1 MKKRASVMQ
10 RIGFVVFP
18 DFEVL
23 SLDTATVFEVA
34 NVVARKEPYELH
46 VLSDS
51 GGQVRTSIGVA
62 AQQRIF
68 RRRSRGA
75 DPDGL
80 RGPRPPQNLRAMS
93 RPCRSTPTLF
103 LRDSWPT
110 RATGPN
116 PNASCSCTSWC
127 SIGTAHSTS
136 PAEISEAVQPLR
148 ARLATLEAENAEL
161 RAAVQDETK
170 HAGSPNARTRRLT

>member
-23 SLDTATVFEVA
+23 SLGTATVFEVA
-34 NVVARKEPYELH
+34 NVVAWKELYELH

-51 GGQVRTSIGVA
+51 GGPVRISIGVA

-75 DPDGL
+75 DPDGP
-80 RGPRPPQNLRAMS
+80 RGPRPPQ
-93 RPCRSTPTLF
+93 
-103 LRDSWPT
+103 
-110 RATGPN
+110 
-116 PNASCSCTSWC
+116 
-127 SIGTAHSTS
+127 IYAHV
-136 PAEISEAVQPLR
+136 AAVPIDADPVL
-148 ARLATLEAENAEL
+148 ARLVADAGYRAKPERVLQL
-161 RAAVQDETK
+161 RLMVFDWNC
-170 HAGSPNARTRRLT
+170 P

>member
-1 MKKRASVMQ
+1 MNSTSYLTPEVRYAFQSGSLRNKEFSGDDRAALILMDHAG
-10 RIGFVVFP
+10 R
-18 DFEVL
+18 
-23 SLDTATVFEVA
+23 
-34 NVVARKEPYELH
+34 ARLK
-46 VLSDS
+46 ST
-51 GGQVRTSIGVA
+51 R
-62 AQQRIF
+62 
-68 RRRSRGA
+68 
-75 DPDGL
+75 
-80 RGPRPPQNLRAMS
+80 MS

-110 RATGPN
+110 QATGPN
-116 PNASCSCTSWC
+116 PNASCSCASWC
-127 SIGTAHSTS
+127 STGTAHSTS